1 MNTAR
6 NPGRLALLFLRL
18 FSILVA
24 AGALLCGMAVFRRE
38 ATALARPTRTAFHP
52 LFLTQLREVKGRLP
66 PKTEVLHLSAYPEY
80 WYSRLWQRA
89 LYPDNETISIQPP
102 LSLER
107 VHTLRAKYG
116 ARFAI
121 SAGDPPFDPGFLWKI
136 DLGPLALGP
145 SQTWFGELAP

>member
-1 MNTAR
+1 MITAR
-6 NPGRLALLFLRL
+6 NPGRLALLLLRL

-24 AGALLCGMAVFRRE
+24 ASALLCGMVVLRRE
-38 ATALARPTRTAFHP
+38 RTALAEPARTAFHP
-52 LFLTQLREVKGRLP
+52 LFRAQLDEVRGRLP
-66 PKTEVLHLSAYPEY
+66 AGAELLHLSASPEY

-89 LYPDNETISIQPP
+89 LYPDNETILMQPP
-102 LSLER
+102 LSLDR
-107 VHTLRAKYG
+107 VHALRAKYR

-145 SQTWFGELAP
+145 GQNWFGELAP